1 MTTQLKNLIN
11 GEWVEAT
18 TEKFTPVIN
27 PGTQEVIAECPDS
40 THEDVRRAVNAASAA
55 YGEWKQ
61 TPVLS
66 RTRYLMNFKNLLEE
80 HFEEISKLV
89 VKEAGKTIDE
99 ARGEVR
105 RGIES
110 VEFAFS
116 VPSLMTGFK
125 LEDISSGIDETAEC
139 QPLGVF
145 AMLAPFNFPFL
156 VPMWFL
162 PVAIACGNTM
172 VVKPS
177 PTTPL
182 TMDYV
187 FKLWE
192 DLELPEGVVNLVQG
206 GVDAAN
212 ALMEHPDVKGVSFVG
227 SSTVG
232 KIIYEKSAKYGK
244 RVQIQGGAK
253 NYLAVMPDANLA
265 TAVPNIMGSFFGCA
279 GQRCLAGSVVLAVGD
294 IYESLKKELLNAT
307 KKLKVGYGLDDASQM
322 GAITTQKSKEHI
334 LSIIK
339 KGIDEGAELL
349 LDGRNLVVDG
359 YETGNFLGPS
369 IFDKVTP
376 DMAIAQEE
384 IFGPVMS
391 IIHVPDFETAVK
403 TINASRYG
411 NAASIFTQKGGYAR
425 EFKYQVNAGNIGVNV
440 GVAAAS
446 ASFPFGGK
454 GDSFFGDLHGQGPDS
469 VRFYTDYKVVI
480 ERWV

>member
-11 GEWVEAT
+11 GEWVGAT

-27 PGTQEVIAECPDS
+27 PGTQEVLAECPDS

-55 YGEWKQ
+55 YVEWKQ

-66 RTRYLMNFKNLLEE
+66 RTRYLMNFKNLLED

-110 VEFAFS
+110 IEFAFS

-212 ALMEHPDVKGVSFVG
+212 ALMEHPDVQGVSFVG

-322 GAITTQKSKEHI
+322 GAITTQKSKENI
-334 LSIIK
+334 LRIIK

-384 IFGPVMS
+384 IFG
-391 IIHVPDFETAVK
+391 
-403 TINASRYG
+403 
-411 NAASIFTQKGGYAR
+411 Q
-425 EFKYQVNAGNIGVNV
+425 
-440 GVAAAS
+440 
-446 ASFPFGGK
+446 
-454 GDSFFGDLHGQGPDS
+454 L
-469 VRFYTDYKVVI
+469 
-480 ERWV
+480 